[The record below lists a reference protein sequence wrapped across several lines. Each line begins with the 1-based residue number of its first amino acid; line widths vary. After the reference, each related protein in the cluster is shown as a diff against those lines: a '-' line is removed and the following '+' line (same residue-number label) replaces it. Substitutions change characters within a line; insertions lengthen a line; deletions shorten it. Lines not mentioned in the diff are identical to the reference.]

1 MFGYK
6 FTIINFPNSIFV
18 IAMEGNFQLID
29 IIAFIGICQGVF
41 LSFTLQRISNNNH
54 KANSVLSKLILIA
67 TIMLIGRFL
76 YLRYLNYWVFQWS
89 LIIDSIVFL
98 FGPLNYMY
106 VRRLLFKGNENFKTP
121 GSSWIPFYTLLILSV
136 GFVIIYSPEEYYQLF
151 VDGYLSNLFIIISAI
166 MILFNGFYIV
176 KSIALVRNYKSVEKQ
191 YISFNQSPLEYLN
204 AFQLSVSLCFLLWSI
219 GFINETFLDNNI
231 AYLGYDAIWVA
242 IPVFIY
248 VIGYFSLKQPELF
261 RVVLEEKAQEK
272 KARLSPV
279 DSEILIKKL
288 DSLMINEKIFL
299 QNNLTL
305 REVSGI
311 LKTSTNNISW
321 LLNNVYKTTFYDFI
335 NNYRI
340 REFVKSIDDNKH
352 LNHTILAL
360 SMDVGFNSKS
370 TFNKVFKTVMN
381 DTPSNFIKKRTAA

>member
-1 MFGYK
+1 
-6 FTIINFPNSIFV
+6 
-18 IAMEGNFQLID
+18 MEGNFQLID
-29 IIAFIGICQGVF
+29 IIAFIGICQGIF

-54 KANSVLSKLILIA
+54 KANSILSKLILIA

-98 FGPLNYMY
+98 FGPLNYIY
-106 VRRLLFKGNENFKTP
+106 VRRLLFKGNENYKTP
-121 GSSWIPFYTLLILSV
+121 FYSWIPFYFLLALSV

-151 VDGYLSNLFIIISAI
+151 ADGYLSNMFIIISAI

-176 KSIALVRNYKSVEKQ
+176 KSISLVRNYKSVEKQ
-191 YISFNQSPLEYLN
+191 YISFNQSPLGYLN
-204 AFQLSVSLCFLLWSI
+204 AFQLSVSLCFLLWGI
-219 GFINETFLDNNI
+219 GFINETFLDNYI
-231 AYLGYDAIWVA
+231 TFLGYDAIWVA

-261 RVVLEEKAQEK
+261 RIVLEEKNQEK

-279 DSEILIKKL
+279 DSEILMKKL

-299 QNNLTL
+299 QNDLTL
-305 REVSGI
+305 REVSEI

-340 REFVKSIDDNKH
+340 KEFVKSIDDNKH
-352 LNHTILAL
+352 LNQTILAL

-370 TFNKVFKTVMN
+370 TFNKVFKTVMK